1 MLCHLKNM
9 QLTRRKDF
17 AEKNV
22 FRKPADIFLEDPKEI
37 AARGYCDKREE
48 LPNQS
53 LNQNSLLQKKETL
66 Q

>member
-1 MLCHLKNM
+1 MLCHLKKT
-9 QLTRRKDF
+9 QLTRRKDC

-22 FRKPADIFLEDPKEI
+22 FRKPPDIFSGDPNEI
-37 AARGYCDKREE
+37 AAREYCDKREE